1 MASLSLMISPDAEKD
16 DDYMTPKSAWEQIQH
31 LIPKDKLI
39 WEAFYGD
46 GKSGKFLEELGFNVI
61 HEPIDFFKHNK
72 GDIVVSNPPFT
83 LKFPVLKRLKELN
96 KPFIL
101 LLPASVLGSK
111 QLHSLFGNELQVIV
125 PNGRINWI
133 KNGEQTKACWFAS
146 FYYCWKVGLPKDLL
160 ML

>member
-1 MASLSLMISPDAEKD
+1 MAALSMMTNPETPKD

-31 LIPKDKLI
+31 LIPKDKVI

-46 GKSGKFLEELGFNVI
+46 GNSGKFLGELGFNVI
-61 HEPIDFFKHNK
+61 HENIDFFEHNK

-83 LKFPVLKRLKELN
+83 LKFPILKRLKELN

-125 PNGRINWI
+125 PDGRINYI
-133 KNGEQTKACWFAS
+133 KNGELTKGVWFAS
-146 FYYCWKVGLPKDLL
+146 FYYCWKVGLPRDLL

>member
-1 MASLSLMISPDAEKD
+1 MAGLSLMTNETEIKD
-16 DDYMTPKSAWEQIQH
+16 DEYMTPKSAWEQIQH
-31 LIPKDKLI
+31 LIPRDKVI

-46 GKSGKFLEELGFNVI
+46 GKSGEFLTELGFNVI
-61 HEPIDFFKHNK
+61 HENIDFFKHNK

-101 LLPASVLGSK
+101 LLPASVLGTK

-146 FYYCWKVGLPKDLL
+146 FYYCWQVGLPRDLL